1 MKLLLQFNIFKV
13 GGHNKIL
20 AIHTNISIIY
30 NKNIL
35 SFTRTKMNI
44 LDNSEL

>member
-1 MKLLLQFNIFKV
+1 MKLFLQFKILKV

-44 LDNSEL
+44 LDNCEL

>member
-1 MKLLLQFNIFKV
+1 MKLFLQFKILKV

-30 NKNIL
+30 NKKIL
-35 SFTRTKMNI
+35 SFKRTKMNI
-44 LDNSEL
+44 LENSEL